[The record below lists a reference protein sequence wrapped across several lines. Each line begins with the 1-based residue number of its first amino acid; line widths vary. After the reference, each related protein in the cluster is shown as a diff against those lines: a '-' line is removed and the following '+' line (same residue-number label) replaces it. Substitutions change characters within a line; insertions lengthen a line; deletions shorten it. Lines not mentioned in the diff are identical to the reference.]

1 MGSAWWLW
9 LGFVVH
15 GRPFQ
20 LIVIWLFHRN
30 LLPTTAPER
39 GVAEL
44 APGHPLAR
52 VRVEH
57 GFELHPALAALAPLE
72 HQPEMAVARH
82 GALAGPG
89 SCRSPTHGSGDSASA
104 RWLASHPLRFP
115 MASTVAISGA
125 SGKTGYRIAE
135 EVQRR
140 GDRARLLL
148 RATSQPP
155 DSLQGVDQWR
165 LSLMDATALDAAL
178 EGVDALVIATGA
190 RPSVDLTGPMRVD
203 AWGVQRQVESCLRVG
218 VRRVVLVSS
227 LCAGRWQHPLN
238 LFGLILVWK
247 RIGERALESS
257 GLDWTIVRPG
267 GLSEREENLDR
278 EGVLYTPAD
287 QQESNS
293 IPRRLV
299 ARCCVDVLQ
308 TPESIGRILEVTSSM
323 DQPVVGLQEAL
334 ASW

>member
-1 MGSAWWLW
+1 
-9 LGFVVH
+9 
-15 GRPFQ
+15 
-20 LIVIWLFHRN
+20 
-30 LLPTTAPER
+30 
-39 GVAEL
+39 
-44 APGHPLAR
+44 
-52 VRVEH
+52 
-57 GFELHPALAALAPLE
+57 
-72 HQPEMAVARH
+72 
-82 GALAGPG
+82 
-89 SCRSPTHGSGDSASA
+89 
-104 RWLASHPLRFP
+104 

-140 GDRARLLL
+140 GDQARLLL

-155 DSLQGVDQWR
+155 DSLQGVDQRR

-227 LCAGRWQHPLN
+227 LCRALAAPLN

-278 EGVLYTPAD
+278 GGALHPAD

-299 ARCCVDVLQ
+299 ARCCVDALQ
-308 TPESIGRILEVTSSM
+308 TPESIGRILELTSSM
-323 DQPVVGLQEAL
+323 DQPVVILQEAL